1 MVSLKILA
9 LAIVA
14 PILVF
19 VGVSWYLGSLPQLTQ
34 KALSFFEGA
43 KQLFTPIINGW
54 NSLPSSIRS
63 VIMLGIPT
71 LAATFFAWTKS
82 RAMTKLQ
89 QTEQQAATQATQLT
103 GELSQ
108 AQTSAVSALQEN
120 TKLKEELQVYKA
132 GNSAVAEFKDL
143 MVQKDAKIENL
154 EAQVKQLITERNT
167 IQREY
172 DNKFKEKT
180 EDPYIKKILQT

>member
-1 MVSLKILA
+1 MSCIDKA
-9 LAIVA
+9 KE
-14 PILVF
+14 LV
-19 VGVSWYLGSLPQLTQ
+19 GSLITKYMEGFKQNPLTVLTTTGVAVTTVAGLFY
-34 KALSFFEGA
+34 KAYSYV
-43 KQLFTPIINGW
+43 K
-54 NSLPSSIRS
+54 
-63 VIMLGIPT
+63 
-71 LAATFFAWTKS
+71 TK
-82 RAMTKLQ
+82 
-89 QTEQQAATQATQLT
+89 AATQIEQANIQTEKVET
-103 GELSQ
+103 TLSSVIQ
-108 AQTSAVSALQEN
+108 ENTNVLKEN

-172 DNKFKEKT
+172 DDKFKEKT